1 MFLRQLTRADCM
13 KKRFIYKCIYN
24 RWVRRKAYSFWDIF
38 FYKWLYKIH
47 VSQTFGTWLL
57 TQHRWENV
65 YTTWKWHKLK
75 MFQSTHVYFTLLNDG
90 CVRFLRIFLRKISV
104 SVVYNISHIPSKDIS
119 HKSVFTVYRL
129 SRNQRSLLEMHNN
142 TPRQY
147 VHGLYFSRIYLKCN
161 IFCSK
166 MTEINCVIIYFFT
179 ICLYIYKKFKRF
191 LLYIQYKQF
200 FND

>member
-13 KKRFIYKCIYN
+13 KKCFIYKCIYN

-90 CVRFLRIFLRKISV
+90 CVRFLRIFSKISV
-104 SVVYNISHIPSKDIS
+104 SVVYNISHIPSRTFLTNQCSQCTDSVGINVLCWRCTTTHRGSMYTVCTSVEYIWNVTFFAAKWL
-119 HKSVFTVYRL
+119 KSAVL
-129 SRNQRSLLEMHNN
+129 
-142 TPRQY
+142 
-147 VHGLYFSRIYLKCN
+147 
-161 IFCSK
+161 
-166 MTEINCVIIYFFT
+166 
-179 ICLYIYKKFKRF
+179 
-191 LLYIQYKQF
+191 
-200 FND
+200 